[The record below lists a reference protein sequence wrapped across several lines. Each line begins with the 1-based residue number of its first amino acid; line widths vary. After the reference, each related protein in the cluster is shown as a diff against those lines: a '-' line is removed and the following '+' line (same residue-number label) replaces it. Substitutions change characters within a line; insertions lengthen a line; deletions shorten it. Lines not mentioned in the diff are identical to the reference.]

1 MPNAV
6 TAIAGQSGSYPSD
19 QKLSDTVEF
28 FKSAQFFGR
37 MCVKVSCSLAVSVF
51 EISSLATECLF
62 GLVGAG
68 VGALVGQVLITAR
81 KCLGAKARKNLGL
94 ETVKRLSEYVSDGF
108 HQGARVGY
116 LPGKVVGAAALLS
129 AGVLVCANAKVT
141 LPILGTYVSVISLF
155 FTAHYNA
162 DLRENGA
169 NAFDLSKHFLQP
181 FRDSFHCAHN
191 ALYAVDDVVDGL
203 PV

>member
-19 QKLSDTVEF
+19 QKKSDGVEF
-28 FKSAQFFGR
+28 FKTTQFFGR
-37 MCVKVSCSLAVSVF
+37 MCVKVSYSLAMSVF
-51 EISSLATECLF
+51 EIPSLATECVF

-81 KCLGAKARKNLGL
+81 KCMGAKARKNLGL

-108 HQGARVGY
+108 HKGARVGY

-129 AGVLVCANAKVT
+129 VGALVCANAKVT
-141 LPILGTYVSVISLF
+141 LPILGTYVSVISMF
-155 FTAHYNA
+155 FTVHYDT
-162 DLRENGA
+162 DLRENGT

-181 FRDSFHCAHN
+181 YRDSFRSVHN
-191 ALYAVDDVVDGL
+191 ALYAVDDVDGL
-203 PV
+203 SG

>member
-6 TAIAGQSGSYPSD
+6 TAVAGQPVSCPSD
-19 QKLSDTVEF
+19 QKKSDSVEF

-37 MCVKVSCSLAVSVF
+37 MCVKVSCSLALSVF
-51 EISSLATECLF
+51 EIPSLATECVF

-68 VGALVGQVLITAR
+68 VGALVGQVLISAR
-81 KCLGAKARKNLGL
+81 KCMGAKARKTLGL
-94 ETVKRLSEYVSDGF
+94 ENVKRLSEYVSDGF
-108 HQGARVGY
+108 HKGARVGY

-129 AGVLVCANAKVT
+129 VGALVCANAKVT
-141 LPILGTYVSVISLF
+141 LPILGTYVSVISMF

-162 DLRENGA
+162 DLRESGA
-169 NAFDLSKHFLQP
+169 NAFDLSRHFLQP
-181 FRDSFHCAHN
+181 YRDSFRSAHN
-191 ALYAVDDVVDGL
+191 ALYAVDDVDGL